1 MHDNCILRDTTADFA
16 PQVPNFCTNIQC
28 QSRSGDLALPVLP
41 IPRLARLS
49 LLEARQSAK
58 GGRLKQASVVRA
70 ARLVVIEDNGWDVF
84 LLERALKKQDDRK
97 SVV

>member
-49 LLEARQSAK
+49 LLEARQNA
-58 GGRLKQASVVRA
+58 GNIDWGVILDVRE
-70 ARLVVIEDNGWDVF
+70 RGKIETGF
-84 LLERALKKQDDRK
+84 SCSRGTACCH
-97 SVV
+97 